1 MEAHFRQLKTKT
13 PHDDLMIRC
22 HIVYRTANIFYRC
35 GPPSVPNVH
44 AY

>member
-1 MEAHFRQLKTKT
+1 MEAHFRQLKKKT
-13 PHDDLMIRC
+13 PHDASIRC
-22 HIVYRTANIFYRC
+22 HIGYRTANSSYRC